1 MSFLDPPAFSLTI
14 TPSSYVVEGTV
25 VSFVFK
31 PSTTGN
37 PPVYE
42 FQQCS
47 HYVDTTFLRHI
58 SYSRSSSEVSF
69 TIQNA
74 SITDRGTYM
83 CNVTNGIPNPSG
95 DFFVT
100 RSRSLT
106 IKSESVYLIFLAH
119 LSRNK
124 RMKWGILIKIS
135 SLSWGGGVRFSINS
149 LRKLKQWHIRKECL
163 WLHSCLNKDIHKI
176 LTKEGPLQ

>member
-1 MSFLDPPAFSLTI
+1 MSFLDPPEFSWTI
-14 TPSSYVVEGTV
+14 TPSSSVVEGTV

-31 PSTTGN
+31 PSTTPGN

-58 SYSRSSSEVSF
+58 SYTKSSSEVSF

-83 CNVTNGIPNPSG
+83 CNVTNGIPNRSG

-106 IKSESVYLIFLAH
+106 IQSEFVYLIFLAH

-135 SLSWGGGVRFSINS
+135 SLSWGGGVR
-149 LRKLKQWHIRKECL
+149 LLL
-163 WLHSCLNKDIHKI
+163 MHS
-176 LTKEGPLQ
+176 P